1 MAETRFIRTVT
12 FGGYDKGEVDK
23 KLEYLYTQVYDLK
36 NELRETKLT
45 LKEYEK
51 GTEQEKAAESVLAG
65 ERAKLTQVQVQNETM
80 TDKLKSAEEESKAKT
95 QEIEELKAKLAETQK
110 QLEEVSGK
118 LKAAESG
125 GSAEALSAVFIEAQK
140 SANSLV
146 ENAKKEAEKI
156 TAESQQ
162 AAEDTV
168 TGANNTAKKV
178 IFEAEK
184 RAALVEADAA
194 NKSEQMTVASGNL
207 RAVMVKDV
215 EEMSVELKKLRAVFE
230 EFEKLGIARLDESEK
245 LLQKTDSK
253 LKANGVPVFRNP
265 EIIEPMMPE
274 EPEYEAMSSKKKQ
287 HSELE
292 KLAEMASSI
301 GGKGDKAESKPAEPA
316 SAKKDGGV
324 DLAELMKQAEALNKK

>member
-1 MAETRFIRTVT
+1 MIDIKDSLF
-12 FGGYDKGEVDK
+12 
-23 KLEYLYTQVYDLK
+23 
-36 NELRETKLT
+36 
-45 LKEYEK
+45 KEYEK

-80 TDKLKSAEEESKAKT
+80 TDKLKSAEEDNKAKA

-110 QLEEVSGK
+110 QLDDVSGK
-118 LKAAESG
+118 LKAAESA

-146 ENAKKEAEKI
+146 ENAKKEADKI
-156 TAESQQ
+156 KEESQQ
-162 AAEDTV
+162 TAEDTV

-207 RAVMVKDV
+207 RAVMLKDV
-215 EEMSVELKKLRAVFE
+215 EEMSGELKKLRGVFE
-230 EFEKLGIARLDESEK
+230 EFEKLGLARLDESEK
-245 LLQKTDSK
+245 LLKNTDSK
-253 LKANGVPVFRNP
+253 LKANGVPVFKNP
-265 EIIEPMMPE
+265 EVIEPMMPE

-287 HSELE
+287 NSELE

-301 GGKGDKAESKPAEPA
+301 GGKDNKAEDKPKEPA
-316 SAKKDGGV
+316 QKENSGSV